1 MCNADVFKKVQ
12 PPALSAEARSLS
24 SKWPRRVGIVVR
36 ETSIDLN
43 TESWN
48 LFGSFM
54 PCCFVLLD
62 KFLNYSRFIYFSMTF
77 EY

>member
-36 ETSIDLN
+36 ETSIDL
-43 TESWN
+43 
-48 LFGSFM
+48 FGSFM